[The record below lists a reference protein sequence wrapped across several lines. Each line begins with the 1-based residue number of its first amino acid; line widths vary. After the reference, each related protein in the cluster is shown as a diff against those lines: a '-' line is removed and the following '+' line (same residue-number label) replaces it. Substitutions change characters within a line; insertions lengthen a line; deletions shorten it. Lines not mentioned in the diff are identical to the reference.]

1 MYFKW
6 LTCLQERIGKNTV
19 NILKNFDINEE
30 KSESMIIMG
39 QSKGFRR
46 KENQKLNK
54 SDREVISVSNYDAS
68 LSLLKSQ
75 GDVEVQASLRMDEDT
90 NNCIEYIDDPE
101 CSFQKELR

>member
-19 NILKNFDINEE
+19 NILKNF
-30 KSESMIIMG
+30 ESMIIMG

-54 SDREVISVSNYDAS
+54 SDRDVISVSNYDGS